1 MMGDYVI
8 EFSINGATWTR
19 AASVAD
25 QDLADAALRAF
36 RRASRG
42 VRRRMRRESP
52 VSD

>member
-1 MMGDYVI
+1 MMVDYVI

-19 AASVAD
+19 AASVVD
-25 QDLADAALRAF
+25 QDAALRAF